1 MSVTEANVTLFLENA
16 SKSAAVLHQAE
27 GTEQLRTIISEIIAQ
42 DADVFCPRMT
52 KLENAAVAGST
63 RLISEYASAQVTVE
77 EVSAAIAETGSIVCS
92 SSGGKAVQASL
103 LPSQHVAIVPRDK
116 IFATLDAFFAGYAA
130 APPTNLTIITGPSR
144 TADIELNLVI
154 GVHGPERLDII
165 VV

>member
-1 MSVTEANVTLFLENA
+1 MSVTDSIITLFLENA
-16 SKSAAVLHQAE
+16 AKSAAVIHRAKGAAELH
-27 GTEQLRTIISEIIAQ
+27 TILSEIVAQ
-42 DADVFCPRMT
+42 DADVFCPCVT
-52 KLENAAVAGST
+52 ELEKTAAASRT
-63 RLISEYASAQVTVE
+63 RLVPEYASAQVTIE
-77 EVSAAIAETGSIVCS
+77 EVSAAIAETGSIVCT

-103 LPSQHVAIVPRDK
+103 LPSHHVAIVPRDR
-116 IFATLDAFFAGYAA
+116 IFATLDDFFVGQAA

>member
-1 MSVTEANVTLFLENA
+1 MSVMDSIIALFLENA
-16 SKSAAVLHQAE
+16 AKSAAITHRVEDAAE
-27 GTEQLRTIISEIIAQ
+27 LRTTLSEIVAQ
-42 DADVFCPRMT
+42 DVDVFCPFVT
-52 KLENAAVAGST
+52 DLEKTAAAGRS
-63 RLISEYASAQVTVE
+63 RLVPEYASAQATVE
-77 EVSAAIAETGSIVCS
+77 EVSAAIAETGSIVCT

-103 LPSQHVAIVPRDK
+103 LPSHHVAIVPRDK
-116 IFATLDAFFAGYAA
+116 IFATLDDFIVEHAA

>member
-1 MSVTEANVTLFLENA
+1 MSVYDSTITLFLENA
-16 SKSAAVLHQAE
+16 AKSAAVTHRAAGE
-27 GTEQLRTIISEIIAQ
+27 EELRSILSEIIAE
-42 DADVFCPRMT
+42 DANVFCPCVT
-52 KLENAAVAGST
+52 ELEKTAAAGRA
-63 RLISEYASAQVTVE
+63 RLVTGYASAGVTVE
-77 EVSAAIAETGSIVCS
+77 EVSAAIAETGSIVCA

-103 LPSQHVAIVPRDK
+103 LPSQHVAIVPRDR
-116 IFATLDAFFAGYAA
+116 IFATLDDFFAVHAA

>member
-1 MSVTEANVTLFLENA
+1 MNATDSTIALFLENA
-16 SKSAAVLHQAE
+16 AKSAAVMHRAASAE
-27 GTEQLRTIISEIIAQ
+27 ELLTILSEIVAQ
-42 DADVFCPRMT
+42 DADVFCPCVT
-52 KLENAAVAGST
+52 ELEKTSAAGRT
-63 RLISEYASAQVTVE
+63 RLVHDYASAGVTVE
-77 EVSAAIAETGSIVCS
+77 EVSAAIAETGSIVCA

-103 LPSQHVAIVPRDK
+103 LPSQHVAIVPRDR
-116 IFATLDAFFAGYAA
+116 IFATLDDFFAVHAA

>member
-1 MSVTEANVTLFLENA
+1 MSVDDSTIALFLENA
-16 SKSAAVLHQAE
+16 AKSAAVTHRAE
-27 GTEQLRTIISEIIAQ
+27 GAEELRSILSEIIAG
-42 DADVFCPRMT
+42 DADVFCPRVT
-52 KLENAAVAGST
+52 ELEKTAAEGRS
-63 RLISEYASAQVTVE
+63 RLVPEYATARVTVE
-77 EVSAAIAETGSIVCS
+77 EVSAAIAETGSIACA

-103 LPSQHVAIVPRDK
+103 LPSQHVAIVPRDR
-116 IFATLDAFFAGYAA
+116 IFATLDAFFAGHAA